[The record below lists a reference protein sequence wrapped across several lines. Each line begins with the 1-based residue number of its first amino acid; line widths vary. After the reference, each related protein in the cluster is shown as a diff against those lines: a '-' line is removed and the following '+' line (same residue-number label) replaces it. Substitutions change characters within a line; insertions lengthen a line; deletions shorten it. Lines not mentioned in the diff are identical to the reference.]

1 MSDISNNRQLLCNSK
16 EQKLLSKNLEYYNNL
31 NYYKNLANYY
41 MGMFFN
47 LKVELLEMQQG
58 CQRKDPCHQFVAK
71 SCQLGI
77 LGIAQKNLIR
87 KNVKSHITLFFPQQ
101 DIFQVKKGPDNT
113 GEYMHQLKAYVIVK
127 CDFDSFLSLL
137 RITLN

>member
-47 LKVELLEMQQG
+47 LKVELLEM
-58 CQRKDPCHQFVAK
+58 
-71 SCQLGI
+71 
-77 LGIAQKNLIR
+77 
-87 KNVKSHITLFFPQQ
+87 
-101 DIFQVKKGPDNT
+101 
-113 GEYMHQLKAYVIVK
+113 
-127 CDFDSFLSLL
+127 
-137 RITLN
+137 